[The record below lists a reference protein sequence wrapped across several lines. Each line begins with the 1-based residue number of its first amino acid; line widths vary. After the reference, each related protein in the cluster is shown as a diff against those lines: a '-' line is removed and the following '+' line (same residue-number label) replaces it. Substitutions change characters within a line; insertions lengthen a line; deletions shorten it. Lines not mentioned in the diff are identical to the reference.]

1 MGFAM
6 YKDGT
11 GEWGIPYETKK
22 KAKRRYFANY
32 MDCKDAKISTDCIS
46 NAAIIYGQSVT
57 PLEKRLKARICEL
70 CGTTES
76 ERYEIHHINKL
87 KNLKGKEPWEIAM
100 LAKRRKTLVVC
111 EHCHHLIHNQ

>member
-1 MGFAM
+1 M

-87 KNLKGKEPWEIAM
+87 KNLKGKRTVGNRNVSKT
-100 LAKRRKTLVVC
+100 AKDTYSV
-111 EHCHHLIHNQ
+111 

>member
-1 MGFAM
+1 M
-6 YKDGT
+6 
-11 GEWGIPYETKK
+11 
-22 KAKRRYFANY
+22 R
-32 MDCKDAKISTDCIS
+32 KISTDCIS

-87 KNLKGKEPWEIAM
+87 KNLKGKETVGN
-100 LAKRRKTLVVC
+100 RNVSKTD
-111 EHCHHLIHNQ
+111 ERHL

>member
-1 MGFAM
+1 MAR
-6 YKDGT
+6 
-11 GEWGIPYETKK
+11 
-22 KAKRRYFANY
+22 KRKR
-32 MDCKDAKISTDCIS
+32 IS

-100 LAKRRKTLVVC
+100 LAKRRKTIVVC

>member
-1 MGFAM
+1 M
-6 YKDGT
+6 
-11 GEWGIPYETKK
+11 GIPYETKK

-70 CGTTES
+70 VAQRKANVTES
-76 ERYEIHHINKL
+76 TISIN
-87 KNLKGKEPWEIAM
+87 
-100 LAKRRKTLVVC
+100 
-111 EHCHHLIHNQ
+111 

>member
-1 MGFAM
+1 MEYSCLKTLAAKHKKAKSQKLLLCIKTELANGVSPM
-6 YKDGT
+6 KR
-11 GEWGIPYETKK
+11 KK

-87 KNLKGKEPWEIAM
+87 KNLKGKEPW
-100 LAKRRKTLVVC
+100 KSQC
-111 EHCHHLIHNQ
+111 